1 MTKKSRESSA
11 GWVYAVSN
19 PSMPGILKI
28 GRTAR
33 DPQAR
38 LKEMNGRTETPT
50 PFAIEAVVRSSN
62 AAWTERAVHERLQA
76 SRLNDRREFFK
87 VTPREAL
94 SAMRAVASAQRQT
107 AFDRRSWDG
116 SPPFVGA
123 GAMTALIIPV
133 AAALDARL
141 VLPWAGACAVAA
153 VAGRPRFLVEYL
165 NISRRTGTL
174 PLLPMAACAIGFW
187 IVFQDATGSFEWVA
201 RAAQG
206 LSLAAVRGTIGL

>member
-1 MTKKSRESSA
+1 MAKKSRESA
-11 GWVYAVSN
+11 TGWVYAVSN

-50 PFAIEAVVRSSN
+50 PFVIEAVVRSSN
-62 AAWTERAVHERLQA
+62 AAWTERAVHERLRA
-76 SRLNDRREFFK
+76 RRVNDRREFFK

-94 SAMRAVASAQRQT
+94 SEMRAVAREQRQA
-107 AFDRRSWDG
+107 AFDRRAWSG
-116 SPPFVGA
+116 SPTVA
-123 GAMTALIIPV
+123 GAAAMAALMVPAV
-133 AAALDARL
+133 AALDARL
-141 VLPWAGACAVAA
+141 LLPWVGVCALAA

-165 NISRRTGTL
+165 NISRRIGIL
-174 PLLPMAACAIGFW
+174 PLLPMAVCAIGFW
-187 IVFQDATGSFEWVA
+187 IAYQDAAGSLGLLA